1 VSIRDLLRKH
11 NIRLKHGLGQHF
23 LHDEG
28 LLDKIVRSA
37 HITKD
42 DLVVE
47 IGTGVGTLT
56 KHIAKYAGHVLSFEV
71 DTKLIPA
78 AKEYLKDMHN
88 VEIINEDALKVD
100 MKKYISKHP
109 HYKSVKV
116 VANLPYYI
124 TSPLIAK
131 FLEGEKIFKT
141 IVVTIQKEVAERICA
156 SPGNKTYGSFTI
168 FVNYYAKPSITM
180 MIPPAAFMP
189 PPEVN
194 SAVLKLDVL
203 SEPAVNVK
211 DEKLFFRLVHAAF
224 VQRRKMLHNAI
235 LNANINGIDKE
246 KLDPALAKLKIDSK
260 RRGETLS
267 MKEFASLADAFSS

>member
-1 VSIRDLLRKH
+1 VSIRDLLRRH

-37 HITKD
+37 DITKD

-47 IGTGVGTLT
+47 VGTGVGTLT

-71 DTKLIPA
+71 DDKLIPA
-78 AKEYLKDMHN
+78 AKEYLKGSKN
-88 VEIINEDALKVD
+88 IEIINEDALKVD
-100 MKKYISKHP
+100 MKKFISKHP
-109 HYKSVKV
+109 HYKKVKV

-131 FLEGEKIFKT
+131 FLEGEKLFKT

-156 SPGNKTYGSFTI
+156 RSGNKTYGSFTI

-189 PPEVN
+189 PPEVH
-194 SAVLKLDVL
+194 SAVLRLDVL
-203 SEPAVNVK
+203 DKPPVEVT
-211 DEKLFFRLVHAAF
+211 DEKLFFRLVHSGF

-235 LNANINGIDKE
+235 INANIKGIDRE
-246 KLDPALAKLKIDSK
+246 KLDKALAELNIDSR

-267 MKEFASLADAFSS
+267 IEEFAKLSNLLA